1 MPINS
6 LWRSAPGPCYGF
18 VSAPQD
24 QQQHAGV
31 SGEDCTMLQGK
42 WLAAFFGVVLAI
54 AGGGLASAQETI
66 KVAYTDPLSGP
77 FAQVGDANLKQMQ
90 YIIDYINAK
99 GGALGKKFE
108 LVPFDN
114 KSQPSD
120 ALIALKS
127 ATDQNMPFIMQ
138 CSGSNIAAALID
150 GVNKHNER
158 NPDNRIIYLNCGAV
172 ATELTNEQCSFWHFR
187 FDLHVGMKAEVMV
200 RALPK
205 DVTKVYLINQDYL
218 FGQSVQREVKTYLA
232 KLRPDVQVV
241 GDELIPLGKIKDF
254 SPYLTKIKAS
264 GAQAL
269 LTGNW
274 GPDMNL
280 LIKAGVDA
288 GADLRYYTFYA
299 HLAGGPTAIGV
310 GGDNRVLAVMAF
322 GENVAP
328 EIGNKEAEA
337 FTKGFR
343 DKHKFDFSAA
353 GFRTI
358 FEYLQGA
365 VNKAGSVDPTKI
377 ATAMEDLQVKDFLGF
392 DTKMRKED
400 HQIISEYFV
409 GTFKKGVKYDAEG
422 TGLGWATS
430 ATILAKDVDQP
441 NTCKMKRP
449 SGA

>member
-1 MPINS
+1 MRA
-6 LWRSAPGPCYGF
+6 RSGISILLG
-18 VSAPQD
+18 
-24 QQQHAGV
+24 
-31 SGEDCTMLQGK
+31 L
-42 WLAAFFGVVLAI
+42 VLAI
-54 AGGGLASAQETI
+54 AGWGGASAQQTI

-90 YIIDYINAK
+90 YIIDFINAK

-127 ATDQNMPFIMQ
+127 ATDQSMPFIMQ

-150 GVNKHNER
+150 GVNKHNDR

-172 ATELTNEQCSFWHFR
+172 APELTNEQCSFWHFR
-187 FDLHVGMKAEVMV
+187 FDLHAAMKAEVMV

-205 DVTKVYLINQDYL
+205 ETTKVYLINQDYL
-218 FGQSVQREVKTYLA
+218 FGQSVQRELKTYLA
-232 KLRPDVQVV
+232 KLRPDIQIV

-254 SPYLTKIKAS
+254 SPYITKIKAS

-269 LTGNW
+269 MTGNW

-280 LIKAGVDA
+280 LIKAGIDA

-299 HLAGGPTAIGV
+299 HLAGGPTAIGAA
-310 GGDNRVLAVMAF
+310 GENRVLSVMPF
-322 GENVAP
+322 SENVSV
-328 EIGNKEAEA
+328 ETGNKDAEA
-337 FTKGFR
+337 FTRGFR
-343 DKHKFDFSAA
+343 DKHKFDFTSA

-358 FEYLQGA
+358 FEYLQAA
-365 VNKAGSVDPTKI
+365 VDKAGSLDATKI
-377 ATAMEDLQVKDFLGF
+377 AYALEGMSIRDFLGF
-392 DTKMRKED
+392 ETTMRKAD
-400 HQIISEYFV
+400 HQLIGEYFV

-422 TGLGWATS
+422 TGLGWATE
-430 ATILAKDVDQP
+430 ATILAKDIDQP
-441 NTCKMKRP
+441 NSCKMKRP
-449 SGA
+449 

>member
-1 MPINS
+1 MRHRYW
-6 LWRSAPGPCYGF
+6 LLAFLGLLFAFGP
-18 VSAPQD
+18 AWA
-24 QQQHAGV
+24 QQ
-31 SGEDCTMLQGK
+31 
-42 WLAAFFGVVLAI
+42 
-54 AGGGLASAQETI
+54 TI
-66 KVAYTDPLSGP
+66 KIAYTDPLSGP

-90 YIIDYINAK
+90 YIIDHINSK

-138 CSGSNIAAALID
+138 CSGSNIAAALIEA
-150 GVNKHNER
+150 VNKHNDR
-158 NPDNRIIYLNCGAV
+158 NPDNRIIYINCGAV

-187 FDLHVGMKAEVMV
+187 FDLHVAMKAEVLS
-200 RALPK
+200 RALAK
-205 DVTKVYLINQDYL
+205 NITKVYLINQDYL
-218 FGQSVQREVKTYLA
+218 FGQSVQRDVKAFLA
-232 KLRPDVQVV
+232 KNRPDVQVV

-254 SPYLTKIKAS
+254 SPYITKIKAS

-288 GADLRYYTFYA
+288 GADLNYYTFYA
-299 HLAGGPTAIGV
+299 HLAGGATAIGA
-310 GGDNRVLAVMAF
+310 GGENRVLAVMAF
-322 GENVAP
+322 GENIAP

-337 FTKGFR
+337 FTAGFR
-343 DKHKFDFSAA
+343 AKHNFDFTAA
-353 GFRTI
+353 TFRTI
-358 FEYLQGA
+358 FEYLQAG
-365 VNKAGSVDPTKI
+365 VNKAGAVDATKI
-377 ATAMEDLQVKDFLGF
+377 AFAMEGLSMKDFLGF
-392 DTKMRKED
+392 DTTMRKDD

-409 GTFKKGVKYDAEG
+409 GIFKKGVKYDAEG
-422 TGLGWATS
+422 TGLGWATT
-430 ATILAKDVDQP
+430 ATILAADVNQP

-449 SGA
+449 AA

>member
-1 MPINS
+1 MRARNWAS
-6 LWRSAPGPCYGF
+6 VLFGLLLAVAGGAPGWT
-18 VSAPQD
+18 
-24 QQQHAGV
+24 QQ
-31 SGEDCTMLQGK
+31 
-42 WLAAFFGVVLAI
+42 
-54 AGGGLASAQETI
+54 TI

-90 YIIDYINAK
+90 YVIDYINSK

-127 ATDQNMPFIMQ
+127 ATDQNIPFIMQ
-138 CSGSNIAAALID
+138 CSGSNIAAALIEA
-150 GVNKHNER
+150 VNKHNDR

-172 ATELTNEQCSFWHFR
+172 APELTNEQCSFWHFR
-187 FDLHVGMKAEVMV
+187 FDLHAGMKAEAMV

-218 FGQSVQREVKTYLA
+218 FGQSVQRELKGYLA

-254 SPYLTKIKAS
+254 SPYITKIKAS

-280 LIKAGVDA
+280 LIKAGADA

-299 HLAGGPTAIGV
+299 HLAGGPTAIGAS
-310 GGDNRVLAVMAF
+310 GDNRVVAIMAF

-328 EIGNKEAEA
+328 QIGNADAEA
-337 FTKGFR
+337 FTKTFR
-343 DKHKFDFSAA
+343 EKHKFDFSAA
-353 GFRTI
+353 GYRTI
-358 FEYLQGA
+358 FEYLQAA
-365 VNKAGSVDPTKI
+365 VNKAGSLDPTKI
-377 ATAMEDLQVKDFLGF
+377 AFALEGLELKDFLGF
-392 DTKMRKED
+392 ETKMRKED
-400 HQIISEYFV
+400 HQLISEYFA

-422 TGLGWATS
+422 TGLGWEPTT
-430 ATILAKDVDQP
+430 TILAKDLDQP
-441 NTCKMKRP
+441 NSCKMKRP
-449 SGA
+449 SP

>member
-1 MPINS
+1 
-6 LWRSAPGPCYGF
+6 
-18 VSAPQD
+18 
-24 QQQHAGV
+24 
-31 SGEDCTMLQGK
+31 MLRGK
-42 WLAAFFGVVLAI
+42 WLAVFSGLVMAI
-54 AGGGLASAQETI
+54 AGCGQASAQATI

-90 YIIDYINAK
+90 YIIDYINSK

-150 GVNKHNER
+150 GVNKNNER

-172 ATELTNEQCSFWHFR
+172 APELTNEQCSFWHFR
-187 FDLHVGMKAEVMV
+187 FDLHAAMKAEVMV

-205 DVTKVYLINQDYL
+205 DTTKVYLINQDYL
-218 FGQSVQREVKTYLA
+218 FGQSVQREVKNFLT

-241 GDELIPLGKIKDF
+241 GDELIPLGKVKDF
-254 SPYLTKIKAS
+254 SPYITKIKAS

-269 LTGNW
+269 MTGNW

-288 GADLRYYTFYA
+288 GADLHYYTFYA
-299 HLAGGPTAIGV
+299 HLAGGPTAIGA
-310 GGDNRVLAVMAF
+310 GGDNRVLAVMSYS
-322 GENVAP
+322 ENVAP
-328 EIGNKEAEA
+328 KIGNKEAEA
-337 FTKGFR
+337 FGEGFR
-343 DKHKFDFSAA
+343 AKHKFDFSAA

-358 FEYLQGA
+358 FEYLQAA

-377 ATAMEDLQVKDFLGF
+377 ATAMEGLELKDFLGY
-392 DTKMRKED
+392 DTKMRKDD

-409 GTFKKGVKYDAEG
+409 GTFKKGEKYDAEG
-422 TGLGWATS
+422 TGLGWEATM
-430 ATILAKDVDQP
+430 TVLAKDIDQP

-449 SGA
+449 GAS

>member
-1 MPINS
+1 MRVRNGIS
-6 LWRSAPGPCYGF
+6 ILLG
-18 VSAPQD
+18 
-24 QQQHAGV
+24 
-31 SGEDCTMLQGK
+31 L
-42 WLAAFFGVVLAI
+42 VLAI
-54 AGGGLASAQETI
+54 AGSGAALAQQTI

-90 YIIDYINAK
+90 YIIDFINAK

-150 GVNKHNER
+150 GVNKHNDR

-172 ATELTNEQCSFWHFR
+172 APELTNEQCSFWHFR
-187 FDLHVGMKAEVMV
+187 FDLHAAMKAEVMV

-205 DVTKVYLINQDYL
+205 DTTKVYLINQDYL
-218 FGQSVQREVKTYLA
+218 FGQSVQRELRTYLG
-232 KLRPDVQVV
+232 KLRPDVQIV

-254 SPYLTKIKAS
+254 SPYITKIKAS

-269 LTGNW
+269 MTGNW

-280 LIKAGVDA
+280 LIKAGIDA

-299 HLAGGPTAIGV
+299 HLAGGPTAIGA
-310 GGDNRVLAVMAF
+310 GGEGRVLSVMSF

-328 EIGNKEAEA
+328 EVGNKEAEA

-358 FEYLQGA
+358 FEYLQA
-365 VNKAGSVDPTKI
+365 ATNKAGAVDATKI
-377 ATAMEDLQVKDFLGF
+377 AYALEGMTIRDFLGF
-392 DTKMRKED
+392 ETTMRKDD
-400 HQIISEYFV
+400 HQLISEYFV
-409 GTFKKGVKYDAEG
+409 GIFKKGVKYDAEN
-422 TGLGWATS
+422 TGLGWATA
-430 ATILAKDVDQP
+430 ATVLAKDVDQP

-449 SGA
+449 R

>member
-1 MPINS
+1 MTI
-6 LWRSAPGPCYGF
+6 RI
-18 VSAPQD
+18 VSR
-24 QQQHAGV
+24 V
-31 SGEDCTMLQGK
+31 
-42 WLAAFFGVVLAI
+42 LAVVLAVLPG
-54 AGGGLASAQETI
+54 AALAQGTI
-66 KVAYTDPLSGP
+66 KIAYTDPLSGP

-90 YIIDYINAK
+90 YIIDHINAK

-138 CSGSNIAAALID
+138 CSGSNIAAALIEA
-150 GVNKHNER
+150 VNKHNDR
-158 NPDNRIIYLNCGAV
+158 NPDSRIIYLNCGAV
-172 ATELTNEQCSFWHFR
+172 APELTNEQCSFWHFR
-187 FDLHVGMKAEVMV
+187 FDLHAAMKAEVMV

-205 DVTKVYLINQDYL
+205 ETTKVYLINQDYL
-218 FGQSVQREVKTYLA
+218 FGQSVQREVKNFLG

-254 SPYLTKIKAS
+254 SPYVTKIKAA

-269 LTGNW
+269 MTGNW

-299 HLAGGPTAIGV
+299 HLAGGPTAIGA
-310 GGDNRVLAVMAF
+310 GGENRVLSVMPF
-322 GENVAP
+322 SENVAP
-328 EIGNKEAEA
+328 EIGNAEAEA

-343 DKHKFDFSAA
+343 EKHKFEFTAA

-358 FEYLQGA
+358 FEYVQAA
-365 VNKAGSVDPTKI
+365 VIKAGAVDPTKI
-377 ATAMEDLQVKDFLGF
+377 ATAMEGMSMKDFLGYE
-392 DTKMRKED
+392 TTMRKAD
-400 HQIISEYFV
+400 HQLIGEYFV

-430 ATILAKDVDQP
+430 TTILAKDIDQP
-441 NTCKMKRP
+441 NSCKMKRP
-449 SGA
+449 

>member
-1 MPINS
+1 MQPRKG
-6 LWRSAPGPCYGF
+6 LSALLGF
-18 VSAPQD
+18 VLA
-24 QQQHAGV
+24 
-31 SGEDCTMLQGK
+31 
-42 WLAAFFGVVLAI
+42 LAA
-54 AGGGLASAQETI
+54 GGTAWAQQTI
-66 KVAYTDPLSGP
+66 KIAYTDPLSGP

-90 YIIDYINAK
+90 YIIDFINAK

-138 CSGSNIAAALID
+138 CSGSNIAAALIEA
-150 GVNKHNER
+150 VNKHNDR

-172 ATELTNEQCSFWHFR
+172 APELTNEQCSFWHFR
-187 FDLHVGMKAEVMV
+187 FDLHAAMKAEVMV

-205 DVTKVYLINQDYL
+205 DITKVYLINQDYL
-218 FGQSVQREVKTYLA
+218 FGQSVQREVKNYLT

-254 SPYLTKIKAS
+254 SPYITKIKAS

-299 HLAGGPTAIGV
+299 HLAGGPTAIGA
-310 GGDNRVLAVMAF
+310 GGDNRVLAVMPF
-322 GENVAP
+322 NENVAP
-328 EIGNKEAEA
+328 EIGNAEAEA
-337 FTKGFR
+337 FARGFR
-343 DKHKFDFSAA
+343 EKHKFDFSSA

-358 FEYLQGA
+358 FEYLQA
-365 VNKAGSVDPTKI
+365 AINKAGSLDPTKI
-377 ATAMEDLQVKDFLGF
+377 AYAMEGLSHKDFLGF
-392 DTKMRKED
+392 DSTMRKDD
-400 HQIISEYFV
+400 HQIVSVYFV
-409 GTFKKGVKYDAEG
+409 GVFKKGVKYDAEG
-422 TGLGWATS
+422 TGLGWGTAATV
-430 ATILAKDVDQP
+430 LAKDIDQP
-441 NTCKMKRP
+441 NSCKMKRP
-449 SGA
+449 KM

>member
-1 MPINS
+1 MRARNWIS
-6 LWRSAPGPCYGF
+6 VA
-18 VSAPQD
+18 
-24 QQQHAGV
+24 
-31 SGEDCTMLQGK
+31 
-42 WLAAFFGVVLAI
+42 FGVLLAI
-54 AGGGLASAQETI
+54 AGATPGWTQQTI
-66 KVAYTDPLSGP
+66 KIAYTDPLSGP

-90 YIIDYINAK
+90 YILDYINAK

-150 GVNKHNER
+150 GVNKHNDR

-172 ATELTNEQCSFWHFR
+172 APELTNEQCSFWHFR
-187 FDLHVGMKAEVMV
+187 FDLHAAMKAEVMV

-205 DVTKVYLINQDYL
+205 DTTKVYLINQDYL
-218 FGQSVQREVKTYLA
+218 FGQSVQRELKVYLA

-254 SPYLTKIKAS
+254 SPYITKIKAS

-269 LTGNW
+269 MTGNW

-280 LIKAGVDA
+280 LIKAGIDA

-299 HLAGGPTAIGV
+299 HLAGGPTAIGA
-310 GGDNRVLAVMAF
+310 GGEGRVLSVMSF

-328 EIGNKEAEA
+328 EIGNAEAEA

-343 DKHKFDFSAA
+343 EKHKFDFSAA

-358 FEYLQGA
+358 FEYLQA
-365 VNKAGSVDPTKI
+365 ATNKAGAVDATKI
-377 ATAMEDLQVKDFLGF
+377 AYALEGMTIKDFLGF
-392 DTKMRKED
+392 ETTMRKDD
-400 HQIISEYFV
+400 HQLISEYFV
-409 GTFKKGVKYDAEG
+409 GIFKKGVKYDAEG
-422 TGLGWATS
+422 TGLGWGTA
-430 ATILAKDVDQP
+430 ARVLAKDVDQP

-449 SGA
+449 R

>member
-1 MPINS
+1 M
-6 LWRSAPGPCYGF
+6 RSRNWIS
-18 VSAPQD
+18 VLL
-24 QQQHAGV
+24 GV
-31 SGEDCTMLQGK
+31 L
-42 WLAAFFGVVLAI
+42 LAI
-54 AGGGLASAQETI
+54 GGATTGWAQQTI

-90 YIIDYINAK
+90 YIIDFINAK

-150 GVNKHNER
+150 GVNKHNDR

-172 ATELTNEQCSFWHFR
+172 APELTNEQCSFWHFR
-187 FDLHVGMKAEVMV
+187 FDLHAAMKAEVMV

-205 DVTKVYLINQDYL
+205 DTTKVYLINQDYL
-218 FGQSVQREVKTYLA
+218 FGQSVQREVKNFLT

-254 SPYLTKIKAS
+254 SPYITKIKAS

-269 LTGNW
+269 MTGNW

-299 HLAGGPTAIGV
+299 HLAGGPTAIGA
-310 GGDNRVLAVMAF
+310 GGENRVLSVMPF
-322 GENVAP
+322 SENVAT
-328 EIGNKEAEA
+328 EIGNAEAEA
-337 FTKGFR
+337 FIKGFR
-343 DKHKFDFSAA
+343 DKHKFEFTSA

-358 FEYLQGA
+358 FEYLQAA
-365 VNKAGSVDPTKI
+365 VNKAGSVDATKI
-377 ATAMEDLQVKDFLGF
+377 AYALEGMSIKDFLGF
-392 DTKMRKED
+392 ETTMRKAD
-400 HQIISEYFV
+400 HQLVGEYFV
-409 GTFKKGVKYDAEG
+409 GLFKKGVKYDAEN
-422 TGLGWATS
+422 TGLGWATEV
-430 ATILAKDVDQP
+430 TVLAKDIDQP

-449 SGA
+449 